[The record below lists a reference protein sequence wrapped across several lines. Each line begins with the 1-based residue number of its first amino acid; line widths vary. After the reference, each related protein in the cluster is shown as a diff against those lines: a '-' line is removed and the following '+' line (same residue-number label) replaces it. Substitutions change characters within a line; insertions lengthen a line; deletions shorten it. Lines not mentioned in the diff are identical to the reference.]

1 MKKFVNLAYYFAS
14 FTVKQQTMR
23 KAFLVFSVT
32 LLSITAILIYINWK
46 FSFLLLI
53 FIPLILMGLYD
64 MYQSKHTIKR
74 NFPLLGRLRYLLES
88 MGPEMRQYFIETDT
102 EGKPFNRLQRS
113 MVYARSKKETDME
126 PFGTQLNTYKP
137 SYEWI
142 NHSIRAIS
150 FQNVN
155 TKPLVKIGS
164 SQCTK
169 PYEASMFNISAMS
182 YGSLSKNAIIAL
194 NEGAKKGGFFHN
206 TGEGGLSPY
215 HLQGG
220 DVVWNIG
227 TGYFSCRN
235 FDGTFN
241 PDEFEKRAVLENVKM
256 IEIKFSQ
263 GAKPGHGGILP
274 KEKVTDEIAAIRL
287 VNKGHDIISPPTHSA
302 FSTPLE
308 LMAFIKLLREKSGG
322 KPIGI
327 KICIGNKSEF
337 LAICKAMVETKTY
350 LDFITVDGGEGGTG
364 AAPPEYSDHVGMPL
378 RDALAFVY
386 DCLNG
391 FGIKDQI
398 KIIASGKVISGFDI
412 IRNLSIGADL
422 CNSARGMMFALGCI
436 QALEC
441 HSNTCPTG
449 VATQNPK
456 LIKGLV
462 PEEKSIRVARFQYET
477 VKSAVDL
484 MASAGL
490 DHPDKVDRTVVSTRI
505 DASQIKT
512 FYEIYPELDKGCLLN
527 ENTVPKEFSIF
538 WKKANAN
545 QF

>member
-1 MKKFVNLAYYFAS
+1 
-14 FTVKQQTMR
+14 
-23 KAFLVFSVT
+23 
-32 LLSITAILIYINWK
+32 
-46 FSFLLLI
+46 
-53 FIPLILMGLYD
+53 
-64 MYQSKHTIKR
+64 MYQSNHTIRR
-74 NFPLLGRLRYLLES
+74 NFPLLGRMRYLLEGI
-88 MGPEMRQYFIETDT
+88 GPEMRQYFIETDT

-113 MVYARSKKETDME
+113 MVYARSKKESDSQ
-126 PFGTQLNTYKP
+126 PFGTQLNTY
-137 SYEWI
+137 SSGYEWI

-150 FQNVN
+150 FDQLNHD
-155 TKPLVKIGS
+155 PRVKIGS
-164 SQCTK
+164 FQCTK
-169 PYEASMFNISAMS
+169 PYLSSMFNISAMS
-182 YGSLSKNAIIAL
+182 FGSLSKNAISAL
-194 NEGAKKGGFFHN
+194 NQGAKQGGFFHN

-235 FDGTFN
+235 NDGTFN
-241 PDEFEKRAVLENVKM
+241 VNEFEKRAILDNVKM

-287 VNKGHDIISPPTHSA
+287 VNKGHHIISPPTHSA

-308 LMAFIKLLREKSGG
+308 LMEFVKLLREKSGG

-337 LAICKAMVETKTY
+337 IAICKAMVETKTY

-364 AAPPEYSDHVGMPL
+364 AAPPEYSDHVGMPM
-378 RDALAFVY
+378 RDAIAFVY

-456 LIKGLV
+456 LTKGLV
-462 PEEKSIRVARFQYET
+462 PEEKSIRVARYQKET

-490 DHPDKVDRTVVSTRI
+490 KHPDDVTRDVVTTRLDKHKV
-505 DASQIKT
+505 AT
-512 FYEIYPELDKGCLLN
+512 FAELFPELETGSLIN
-527 ENTVPKEFSIF
+527 EITVPQEFLYF
-538 WKKANAN
+538 WKKASADN
-545 QF
+545 F

>member
-1 MKKFVNLAYYFAS
+1 
-14 FTVKQQTMR
+14 MR
-23 KAFLVFSVT
+23 KAFLII
-32 LLSITAILIYINWK
+32 SITILSLTEILIYINWK

-64 MYQSKHTIKR
+64 MYQSKKTIRK
-74 NFPLLGRLRYLLES
+74 NFPLLGRMRYLLEGL
-88 MGPEMRQYFIETDT
+88 GPEIRQYFVETDL

-113 MVYARSKKETDME
+113 IVYQRSKKESDSM
-126 PFGTQLNTYKP
+126 PFGTQLDVYQDG
-137 SYEWI
+137 YEWI
-142 NHSIRAIS
+142 NHSIRAIPFS
-150 FQNVN
+150 KVN
-155 TKPLVKIGS
+155 ENPKVHIGS

-182 YGSLSKNAIIAL
+182 FGSLSKNAILAL
-194 NEGAKKGGFFHN
+194 NNGAKQGGFYHN

-227 TGYFSCRN
+227 TGYFSCRT
-235 FDGTFN
+235 DEGKFN
-241 PDEFEKRAVLENVKM
+241 YDEFVKRATLDNVKM

-287 VNKGHDIISPPTHSA
+287 VSKGQDILSPPTHSA
-302 FSTPLE
+302 FTTPLE
-308 LMAFIKLLREKSGG
+308 LMDFVKLLRKGSEG

-337 LAICKAMVETKTY
+337 LSICKAMVESKTY

-364 AAPPEYSDHVGMPL
+364 AAPQEYSDHVGMPL
-378 RDALAFVY
+378 RDAIAFVY
-386 DCLNG
+386 DSLNG
-391 FGIKDQI
+391 FGIKEQI
-398 KIIASGKVISGFDI
+398 KIIASGKVITGFDI
-412 IRNLSIGADL
+412 VRTLSLGADL

-441 HSNTCPTG
+441 HNNTCPTG
-449 VATQNPK
+449 VATQNPD
-456 LIKGLV
+456 LMKGLV
-462 PEEKSIRVARFQYET
+462 PEEKSVRVARFQHET
-477 VKSAVDL
+477 VKSAMDL

-490 DHPDKVDRTVVSTRI
+490 SHPDEVTRDVITTRI
-505 DASQIKT
+505 DRNKVET
-512 FYEIYPELDKGCLLN
+512 FAEIFPELETGCLLF
-527 ENTVPKEFSIF
+527 ESTVPKEFLYF
-538 WKKANAN
+538 WRKASSEK
-545 QF
+545 F

>member
-1 MKKFVNLAYYFAS
+1 
-14 FTVKQQTMR
+14 
-23 KAFLVFSVT
+23 
-32 LLSITAILIYINWK
+32 
-46 FSFLLLI
+46 
-53 FIPLILMGLYD
+53 
-64 MYQSKHTIKR
+64 
-74 NFPLLGRLRYLLES
+74 
-88 MGPEMRQYFIETDT
+88 
-102 EGKPFNRLQRS
+102 
-113 MVYARSKKETDME
+113 
-126 PFGTQLNTYKP
+126 
-137 SYEWI
+137 
-142 NHSIRAIS
+142 
-150 FQNVN
+150 
-155 TKPLVKIGS
+155 
-164 SQCTK
+164 
-169 PYEASMFNISAMS
+169 
-182 YGSLSKNAIIAL
+182 
-194 NEGAKKGGFFHN
+194 
-206 TGEGGLSPY
+206 
-215 HLQGG
+215 
-220 DVVWNIG
+220 
-227 TGYFSCRN
+227 
-235 FDGTFN
+235 
-241 PDEFEKRAVLENVKM
+241 M

-308 LMAFIKLLREKSGG
+308 LIDFVKLLREKSGG

-337 LAICKAMVETKTY
+337 IGICKAMVETKTY

-477 VKSAVDL
+477 VKSAIDL

-527 ENTVPKEFSIF
+527 ESTVPKEFSIF
-538 WKKANAN
+538 WRKATTN